1 MSSRVLIVGTGRV
14 GLSLAADLSE
24 AGMAV
29 TVVGRKAERPTFL
42 GDRPQIGYVSAPSPE
57 VDAAGAFEA
66 AATLEGSPALE
77 GPAAFDLLFCVTDD
91 ALTSLAAS
99 WSEAAGGRPPLPRT
113 ALHTSGVD
121 SAEALAP
128 WRAKGV
134 AIAAWH
140 PLVAV
145 ASPRTG
151 AFRGVWFG
159 VDGDAEACR
168 TGEELA
174 RRLGGRT
181 FAVRPEGRA
190 QYHAAAVFAS
200 NFLVACL
207 HVALDEL
214 CGASDEAELEALLPL
229 AAAALGNLGELGL
242 SMGATGPVT
251 RGDAQTITSNL
262 AVLDPERAALYRALG
277 RELLE
282 LTAGR
287 LEPEAHV
294 RLEAL
299 LSAREA
305 P

>member
-1 MSSRVLIVGTGRV
+1 MSSRVVIVGAGRV

-24 AGMAV
+24 AGMSV
-29 TVVGRKAERPTFL
+29 TVVGRKEERPAFL
-42 GDRPQIGYVSAPSPE
+42 GDRPRIGYVSAPE
-57 VDAAGAFEA
+57 ADAAGAFEA
-66 AATLEGSPALE
+66 AATLEGSPAFE
-77 GPAAFDLLFCVTDD
+77 LLFCVTDD

-99 WSEAAGGRPPLPRT
+99 WSEAVGGRLPRT

-134 AIAAWH
+134 SIAAWH

-151 AFRGVWFG
+151 AFQGVWFG

-190 QYHAAAVFAS
+190 QYHVAAVFAS

-207 HVALDEL
+207 HVALNEL
-214 CGASDEAELEALLPL
+214 RGASDEAELEALLPL

-262 AVLDPERAALYRALG
+262 SVLDPERAALYRALG

-287 LEPEAHV
+287 LEPEVRV

>member
-1 MSSRVLIVGTGRV
+1 MS
-14 GLSLAADLSE
+14 
-24 AGMAV
+24 V
-29 TVVGRKAERPTFL
+29 TVVGRKEERPAFL
-42 GDRPQIGYVSAPSPE
+42 GDRPRIGYVSAPSPE
-57 VDAAGAFEA
+57 ADAAGAFEA
-66 AATLEGSPALE
+66 AATLEGSPALEGFAALEGSPALE

-99 WSEAAGGRPPLPRT
+99 WSEAVGGRLPRT

-134 AIAAWH
+134 SIAAWH

-151 AFRGVWFG
+151 AFQGVWFG

-190 QYHAAAVFAS
+190 QYHVAAVFAS

-214 CGASDEAELEALLPL
+214 RGASDEAELEALLPL

-287 LEPEAHV
+287 LEPEVRV